1 MRENKE
7 KLISK
12 MARIF
17 GNETSLKIILS
28 LENGEKYS
36 FTDLKKVCKACS
48 PSINY
53 SLMMLAKEGA
63 IKRVKVSKKPKRM
76 YYELTDYGKKCLEI
90 IKKFLSNNK
99 NYYKRNPC

>member
-17 GNETSLKIILS
+17 GNVTNLKIILS
-28 LENGEKYS
+28 LENGKKHS
-36 FTDLKKVCKACS
+36 FNDFKKVCKACS
-48 PSINY
+48 PSVNY
-53 SLMMLAKEGA
+53 SLMMLTKEGV
-63 IKRVKVSKKPKRM
+63 IKRVKVSKKPKRV

-90 IKKFLSNNK
+90 IKKFLSIRK
-99 NYYKRNPC
+99 NH

>member
-1 MRENKE
+1 MMPEKD

-28 LENGEKYS
+28 LENEKRYS
-36 FTDLKKVCKACS
+36 FSDLKKVCKACS

-53 SLMMLAKEGA
+53 SLMMLTKEGA
-63 IKRVKVSKKPKRM
+63 IKRVKVSKKPKRV
-76 YYELTDYGKKCLEI
+76 YYELTEYGKKCLEI
-90 IKKFLSNNK
+90 IKKFLSIHK
-99 NYYKRNPC
+99 NH